1 MKGAVTVCLVP
12 EARQG
17 PFVYHGASPEE
28 ALAAGLAGA
37 AEFGLDGVEVFPT
50 GGEQLASCR
59 LAERLPGCGLRLAAV
74 GSGAGWLRHR
84 LTLTHAERGVRDD
97 ARDFILGLVNV
108 AADLGAPVIVGSM
121 QGRHEGEV
129 SRADALDLLAEA
141 LADLGRHARSRGQ
154 VLLYEPLNRYETNL
168 FTRLGDAAD
177 FLRARGVAGVRL
189 LADLFHM
196 NIEEADPAAALVA
209 AGDMIGHVHWADS
222 NRRFM
227 GAGHTDAAAAA
238 RALAAVGYAG
248 WLSAEVFPDPDAT
261 TAARMTAA
269 SIRTHAG
276 RTSA

>member
-1 MKGAVTVCLVP
+1 MKAAVTVCLVG

-17 PFVYHGASPEE
+17 PFVYHGDGPEE

-37 AEFGLDGVEVFPT
+37 AEFGLDGVEVFPA
-50 GGEQLASCR
+50 GGEQLAACR
-59 LAERLPGCGLRLAAV
+59 LAGRLAGAGLRLAAV

-84 LTLTHAERGVRDD
+84 LTLTHAERAVRDD

-129 SRADALDLLAEA
+129 SRADALDHLADA
-141 LADLGRHARSRGQ
+141 LSDLGRHAHARGQ
-154 VLLYEPLNRYETNL
+154 ELLYEPLNRYETNL
-168 FTRLGDAAD
+168 FTRLADASD
-177 FLRARGVAGVRL
+177 FLRRRGIAGVRL

-196 NIEEADPAAALVA
+196 NIEEADPAAALAA
-209 AGDMIGHVHWADS
+209 AGDLVGHVHWADS

-238 RALAAVGYAG
+238 RALASIGYAG
-248 WLSAEVFPDPDAT
+248 WLSAEVFPDPDAA

-269 SIRTHAG
+269 SVRLHAG
-276 RTSA
+276 RATA